1 MKWKAEEGNYTAV
14 PNEVVE
20 ALMTTN
26 LTAYES
32 RVLNYIFRK
41 TFGWHKSTDQI
52 SQRKIERNT
61 GIDRRTVR
69 KILQRL
75 KKRKILLNKPFV
87 KGGRSRAAHLGV
99 NLNVNAWLRVGVIQP
114 QRGGGLGRSEVGA
127 IQPPDDGRH
136 STAHIK
142 KRKHYI
148 KKENA
153 KDGDGSSSALLGSN
167 QNHTPLTEEQVLNN
181 AKYLQKKRNRLG
193 LVKAVENAFKLGAN
207 PEQVQRRLSNEKT
220 HGGDLVQVI
229 KEITVSE

>member
-1 MKWKAEEGNYTAV
+1 MKWKAEEGNYTAI

-99 NLNVNAWLRVGVIQP
+99 NLNVNAWLRVGD
-114 QRGGGLGRSEVGA
+114 
-127 IQPPDDGRH
+127 IQPP
-136 STAHIK
+136 T
-142 KRKHYI
+142 
-148 KKENA
+148 
-153 KDGDGSSSALLGSN
+153 
-167 QNHTPLTEEQVLNN
+167 
-181 AKYLQKKRNRLG
+181 
-193 LVKAVENAFKLGAN
+193 
-207 PEQVQRRLSNEKT
+207 
-220 HGGDLVQVI
+220 
-229 KEITVSE
+229 